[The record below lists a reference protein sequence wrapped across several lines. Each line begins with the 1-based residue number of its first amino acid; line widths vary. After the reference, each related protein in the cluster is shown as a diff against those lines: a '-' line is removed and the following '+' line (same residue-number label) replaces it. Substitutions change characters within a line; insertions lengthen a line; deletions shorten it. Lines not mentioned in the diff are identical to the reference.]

1 MQMPPLET
9 ERLLIRPL
17 AEADLP
23 AVRKVLDVDANDAAT
38 ERYVRHGELNAAVL
52 AELRQPPLGD
62 RALVLRSTGELIG
75 IVGFVPAFGPFGQLR
90 PMDEEPAQQRAAALN
105 EIEMGLHYHV
115 EQAQRQLGYASE
127 AARALVDFAFGPMQL
142 KRMIATTE
150 RDNLASQA
158 VMRHLGMRL
167 HENALP
173 EPGWF
178 QVVGTLGSAGS
189 GTQAG

>member
-1 MQMPPLET
+1 MHMPPLET
-9 ERLLIRPL
+9 ARLLIRPL

-23 AVRKVLDVDANDAAT
+23 AVRKVLAVDAHEAAT
-38 ERYVRHGELNAAVL
+38 ERYVRHGGLNATVL
-52 AELRQPPLGD
+52 AELGQPPLGD
-62 RALVLRSTGELIG
+62 RALVLRSTEELIG
-75 IVGFVPAFGPFGQLR
+75 IVGLVPAFGPFGQLR
-90 PMDEEPAQQRAAALN
+90 PMDEDPPQEQAAALN
-105 EIEMGLHYHV
+105 EIEIGLYYHV
-115 EQAQRQLGYASE
+115 DQAQRQQGYASE

-178 QVVGTLGSAGS
+178 QVVGTLDNAG
-189 GTQAG
+189 GPHFAA